1 MAGLMRPW
9 ILTGCAILAACR
21 GPQPLVEP
29 RDDWRE
35 RDEACVA
42 AFRREYARWEAV
54 GESGGVVTEAVRRG
68 GLRQRNV
75 LVTAEG
81 WRLELVLGDRY
92 KSATGLRTE
101 SRYRLVDRNG
111 GVLATAESV
120 MASEDAGES
129 DVPEYVRVWVDPVD
143 GGVLIDEEHNWSTRR
158 RVAMTPG
165 EDGTWRTRVFFLPD
179 RDSWPPFGFHS
190 MCMGLAGGRVWFSCA
205 GRTYAIPVEQ
215 LPEALELGYGN
226 GG

>member
-9 ILTGCAILAACR
+9 ILTGCAVLAACR

-29 RDDWRE
+29 RDEWRE

-54 GESGGVVTEAVRRG
+54 GESGGVVTEAVGRG

-75 LVTAEG
+75 LVTEDR

-120 MASEDAGES
+120 MASEDAGDSE
-129 DVPEYVRVWVDPVD
+129 VPEHVRVWVDPVD

-165 EDGTWRTRVFFLPD
+165 EDGAWRSRVFFLPD
-179 RDSWPPFGFHS
+179 RERVGSALPRSTCTGFS
-190 MCMGLAGGRVWFSCA
+190 GGRVWFSCED
-205 GRTYAIPVEQ
+205 RTYAIPVDR
-215 LPEALELGYGN
+215 LPEDLDLGYGI
-226 GG
+226 G

>member
-1 MAGLMRPW
+1 MRPW
-9 ILTGCAILAACR
+9 ILTGCAVLAACR

-29 RDDWRE
+29 LDEWRE
-35 RDEACVA
+35 RDEACAA

-54 GESGGVVTEAVRRG
+54 GESGGVLTEAVLRG

-75 LVTAEG
+75 LVTADG

-101 SRYRLVDRNG
+101 SRYRLVDRTG

-120 MASEDAGES
+120 MASDDAGDSE
-129 DVPEYVRVWVDPVD
+129 VPEHVRVWVDPVD

-158 RVAMTPG
+158 FVAMTPG
-165 EDGTWRTRVFFLPD
+165 EDGAWRTRVFLLPD
-179 RDSWPPFGFHS
+179 RERVGPPSPRSTCTGFS
-190 MCMGLAGGRVWFSCA
+190 GGRVWFECA
-205 GRTYAIPVEQ
+205 DRTYAIPVEQ
-215 LPEALELGYGN
+215 LPEDPDLGYGM
-226 GG
+226 G